1 MKSFLIS
8 LLLIVMALQ
17 PVRADVS
24 DSFKKPDNFE
34 AKPWCFWY
42 WMHGAVTKE
51 GITTDLEAMA
61 QNGLGG
67 TYLMP
72 IKSVEMKPELGGTIH
87 QLSPQ
92 W

>member
-1 MKSFLIS
+1 
-8 LLLIVMALQ
+8 MALQ

-24 DSFKKPDNFE
+24 DAFKNPDNFE

-51 GITTDLEAMA
+51 GITTDLEAIA

-72 IKSVEMKPELGGTIH
+72 IKSVEMKPELG
-87 QLSPQ
+87 
-92 W
+92 